1 MPVFHILP
9 FLTDTLSAYRHLLKM
24 EHLGETMTGS
34 LAVVTSHCGGGPTP
48 RAGAPA
54 NKHEPTLPPPAVGA
68 YLARAGGRNERLM
81 PVTLICQ
88 LAGAPSALIRGDLK
102 DGAGAR

>member
-1 MPVFHILP
+1 
-9 FLTDTLSAYRHLLKM
+9 M

-54 NKHEPTLPPPAVGA
+54 NKHKPPSSSPPPIRQPATVA
-68 YLARAGGRNERLM
+68 YLVRPGGRYERLM

-88 LAGAPSALIRGDLK
+88 LAGPILVDTQQLERRR
-102 DGAGAR
+102 GAR

>member
-34 LAVVTSHCGGGPTP
+34 LAVVTSHCGSGPTP

-54 NKHEPTLPPPAVGA
+54 NKHKPCPPPASPP
-68 YLARAGGRNERLM
+68 AR
-81 PVTLICQ
+81 
-88 LAGAPSALIRGDLK
+88 PSASNRSLPGSGWRKERALDACDTHLSIS
-102 DGAGAR
+102 GALPR

>member
-34 LAVVTSHCGGGPTP
+34 LAVVTSHCGDGPTP
-48 RAGAPA
+48 RAEAPA
-54 NKHEPTLPPPAVGA
+54 NKHKPLPPGPPAIVA
-68 YLARAGGRNERLM
+68 YLARAGEQALDARDTHLS
-81 PVTLICQ
+81 IS
-88 LAGAPSALIRGDLK
+88 GALPR
-102 DGAGAR
+102 

>member
-1 MPVFHILP
+1 
-9 FLTDTLSAYRHLLKM
+9 M

-48 RAGAPA
+48 RAGVPA
-54 NKHEPTLPPPAVGA
+54 NKHNPRPPPARQPAIVA

-88 LAGAPSALIRGDLK
+88 LAGPFLVDTQQLERRR
-102 DGAGAR
+102 GAR

>member
-24 EHLGETMTGS
+24 EHLGETMTGP

-54 NKHEPTLPPPAVGA
+54 NKHKPPSSACRRSLPGSGWWKERALDAGDTHLSISGA
-68 YLARAGGRNERLM
+68 LPR
-81 PVTLICQ
+81 
-88 LAGAPSALIRGDLK
+88 
-102 DGAGAR
+102 